1 MPHGSPKAKKIRKL
15 VEKVDN
21 IALLQNLIA
30 TLPGIEKKKRNMS
43 LVQSY
48 FGDYRY
54 VTNCVLGEDFQST
67 QGEGGEL
74 VPNPNCIFVR

>member
-30 TLPGIEKKKRNMS
+30 TLPGIEKKTEICRW
-43 LVQSY
+43 
-48 FGDYRY
+48 F
-54 VTNCVLGEDFQST
+54 
-67 QGEGGEL
+67 
-74 VPNPNCIFVR
+74 NPTLATTGMLQIVFLEKTFSPPRERAI

>member
-30 TLPGIEKKKRNMS
+30 TLPGIGKKKTK
-43 LVQSY
+43 
-48 FGDYRY
+48 Y
-54 VTNCVLGEDFQST
+54 VAGSILLWRLPVCYKLCSWRRLSVHPGR
-67 QGEGGEL
+67 G
-74 VPNPNCIFVR
+74 R

>member
-30 TLPGIEKKKRNMS
+30 TLPGIEKKNEICR
-43 LVQSY
+43 
-48 FGDYRY
+48 
-54 VTNCVLGEDFQST
+54 
-67 QGEGGEL
+67 
-74 VPNPNCIFVR
+74 

>member
-43 LVQSY
+43 LV
-48 FGDYRY
+48 
-54 VTNCVLGEDFQST
+54 
-67 QGEGGEL
+67 
-74 VPNPNCIFVR
+74 